1 MTVQFYSANSQ
12 QPQVYVTRVSVSIR
26 SSVSPGTPVTSVLA
40 YSSRQGALF
49 VYHIAAGNVGYVF
62 DMTTAGQVFVR
73 VPMLYNTPLSYTLW
87 LQAVDISQSPPV
99 SGTVSVTIL
108 ITPDNIYVPWFPQ
121 PVYYVTV
128 LPVPTSLSL
137 LTLGVIDL
145 NVNATSRIVYT
156 LVTPGVP
163 FAVDQKSGLLSL
175 TTRNLPTSPLVYQLT
190 VQATDQVSIS
200 INHLHLQI

>member
-1 MTVQFYSANSQ
+1 MTVQFYSANSL
-12 QPQVYVTRVSVSIR
+12 QPQVYVSRVSVPLR
-26 SSVSPGTPVTSVLA
+26 SSVSPGTPVTSVQA
-40 YSSRQGALF
+40 ITFRQGALF

-62 DMTTAGQVFVR
+62 DMTPAGQVFVR

-108 ITPDNIYVPWFPQ
+108 ITPDNLYVPWFPQ

-128 LPVPTSLSL
+128 LPVPTSQSL

-145 NVNATSRIVYT
+145 NVNASSRIVYT
-156 LVTPGVP
+156 LVTPGLP

-190 VQATDQVSIS
+190 VQATDQVNIS
-200 INHLHLQI
+200 TNHRQT